1 MKINCKNW
9 LSKLICW
16 LIWSRWSTGFI
27 DCRSCACLVQDKYTR
42 THLTVAYHSRT
53 TARMSLQSLLLCS
66 KIMTIHRYSYSCG
79 LNATETLNLRKR
91 EMFTEFDT
99 KTYTSTLLLHLNK
112 LQSFNNFKSSLS
124 LMQFNSFDN
133 CNDFLIHKGDLIEW
147 TNY

>member
-1 MKINCKNW
+1 M
-9 LSKLICW
+9 LIDMEP
-16 LIWSRWSTGFI
+16 LIMQLGLLTVDRVHG
-27 DCRSCACLVQDKYTR
+27 LVQDN
-42 THLTVAYHSRT
+42 THANLTVAYNSRT
-53 TARMSLQSLLLCS
+53 TARMSLQSLLVCS

-133 CNDFLIHKGDLIEW
+133 CNDFLIHKGDLIE
-147 TNY
+147 

>member
-1 MKINCKNW
+1 MQ
-9 LSKLICW
+9 LGL
-16 LIWSRWSTGFI
+16 LTVDRVHG
-27 DCRSCACLVQDKYTR
+27 LVQDT
-42 THLTVAYHSRT
+42 THANLTVAYNSRT
-53 TARMSLQSLLLCS
+53 TARMSLQSLLVCS

-133 CNDFLIHKGDLIEW
+133 CNDFLIHKGDLIE
-147 TNY
+147 